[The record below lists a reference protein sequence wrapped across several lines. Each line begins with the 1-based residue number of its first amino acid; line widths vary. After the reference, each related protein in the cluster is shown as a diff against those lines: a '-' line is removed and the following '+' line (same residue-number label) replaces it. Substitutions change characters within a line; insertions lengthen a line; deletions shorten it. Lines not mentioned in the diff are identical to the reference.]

1 MVLKLQLVA
10 NEVYEHDI
18 MSIQARLR
26 RKIKWFSMIME
37 FQLNACKVNI
47 LKIVPDD
54 KPYIA
59 CDF

>member
-1 MVLKLQLVA
+1 MMIKLNEGMYLILSLQLVA

-37 FQLNACKVNI
+37 F
-47 LKIVPDD
+47 
-54 KPYIA
+54 
-59 CDF
+59 